1 MLPAY
6 ALEALLAEGRTRP
19 LPPIRCLRG
28 GRSPTAC
35 TDAPP
40 RLLLCRAC
48 LFQCA
53 LRLTTSA
60 PQPPPAATQDLR
72 DSYDRA
78 ERDALAYPAV
88 PGIYDATDVGHE
100 LVFVAAAHR

>member
-1 MLPAY
+1 MTGA
-6 ALEALLAEGRTRP
+6 ADVTARSDASVAAAALLLAHT
-19 LPPIRCLRG
+19 
-28 GRSPTAC
+28 
-35 TDAPP
+35 PP

-78 ERDALAYPAV
+78 ERDALAYLAV
-88 PGIYDATDVGHE
+88 PGIYDATDVIGHE